1 MPDKAYRTEMACID
15 AELHEE
21 LTDTFHKLGTH
32 FFQEGQSLA
41 EIMALPVHPAMY
53 PIVQTYFPLLL
64 CQTLLER
71 ACQEDQITELQL
83 GNLVAYLNDLH
94 VRATKGKD
102 AQ

>member
-1 MPDKAYRTEMACID
+1 MPDKAYHTEMARID

-21 LTDTFHKLGTH
+21 LRDAFHTLGTR

-53 PIVQTYFPLLL
+53 PIVQTYLPLLL
-64 CQTLLER
+64 CQILLER
-71 ACQEDQITELQL
+71 ACQENQITELQL

-94 VRATKGKD
+94 TRARSGENV
-102 AQ
+102 

>member
-1 MPDKAYRTEMACID
+1 MERIH

-21 LTDTFHKLGTH
+21 LTDTFHTLGTR

-41 EIMALPVHPAMY
+41 EIMALPVSPAMY
-53 PIVQTYFPLLL
+53 PIVQTYIPLLF

-71 ACQEDQITELQL
+71 ACQEGQITEAQL
-83 GNLVAYLNDLH
+83 GNLVAYLDDLH
-94 VRATKGKD
+94 ARARSGED